1 MDYEISHHVERTKMK
16 SVYNIDY
23 QFDDNILWKEYNR
36 MCDSNPNSPAYEYIR
51 NGEMISKQYNEL
63 KVLGSL
69 IYGEDADTLMMA
81 EGKKFCKYYSIGDDI
96 VVKFMKMTSGFELG
110 WHIDDLRVCK
120 SSVNYIMS
128 PDPAP
133 IKFEDGE
140 YTYKCAVLDITK
152 KHSVYTPIDRL
163 LFRISFRTYSF
174 EKIIEHIQK
183 KNEISL

>member
-1 MDYEISHHVERTKMK
+1 MK
-16 SVYNIDY
+16 SVYNLDY
-23 QFDDNILWKEYNR
+23 KFNDDILWNEYER
-36 MCDSNPNSPAYEYIR
+36 MCESNPDSPAYEYIR
-51 NGEMISKQYNEL
+51 NGETISKQYTEL

-69 IYGEDADTLMMA
+69 VYGENSNSLMML
-81 EGKKFCKYYSIGDDI
+81 EGKKFCEYYDIDDDI
-96 VVKFMKMTSGFELG
+96 VVKFMKMAGGFELG

-163 LFRISFRTYSF
+163 LFRISFRTYTF
-174 EKIIEHIQK
+174 DKIVEHIKK
-183 KNEISL
+183 KNEVRL